1 MAAPQAPNPNAAA
14 GFISVLVLVCLPAGP
29 INRALRRHAIDI
41 APEGVM
47 VSVFDDLTRLPRY
60 RDALEDQ
67 GKADAVIDL
76 RSAAA
81 EADALL
87 LVTTYRGR
95 IPSMA
100 HNAIDWLTRRWR
112 RDALHN
118 KPLAVVGQS
127 AECYSGVWSRRVKDA
142 RGRLSHRVLEPLTVP
157 TLADVVTLLAA
168 EAPRGNAAARIT
180 SH

>member
-14 GFISVLVLVCLPAGP
+14 DFISVLVLVCLPAGP
-29 INRALRRHAIDI
+29 INRALRRHAIDS
-41 APEGVM
+41 APEGVV

-100 HNAIDWLTRRWR
+100 HNAIDGLTRRWR

-142 RGRLSHRVLEPLTVP
+142 RTFGPPRARTSDGAHPCRRSHV
-157 TLADVVTLLAA
+157 
-168 EAPRGNAAARIT
+168 AR
-180 SH
+180 SGSPQRQRCCKNHSP